1 MKMIIFLVLAGL
13 SLAAGDTDPGS
24 RWQCLFDGLETTP
37 TALQKLAEF
46 ICKYRGKFDGNVE
59 NYKNAF
65 AEVKDTLEKLTCY
78 LDEVLGT
85 DATIEDIGG
94 DAAKAAEH
102 AGSVVLRLTGGLG
115 LNEAATDL
123 LCELAGGV
131 LTSDCWAAAI
141 ATKLPAVITAI
152 DDTFCKTYKD
162 AELARKVIE
171 LLREVGCLADDITGS
186 GETVEN
192 LVTNLGKS
200 LEDLLKPI
208 IGTLKGLD
216 TNVPG
221 GLTCKVVD
229 ILSGQ
234 SGAGGVLAG
243 GLPSSLG

>member
-65 AEVKDTLEKLTCY
+65 AEVKDTLEKLTCH

-123 LCELAGGV
+123 LCQLAGGV
-131 LTSDCWAAAI
+131 LTSDCLAAAI

-152 DDTFCKTYKD
+152 DDTFCKPYQD
-162 AELARKVIE
+162 AAPVRKVIDF
-171 LLREVGCLADDITGS
+171 LIKIACLAGDITGS

-208 IGTLKGLD
+208 IGTLKDLD
-216 TNVPG
+216 RELLS
-221 GLTCKVVD
+221 GLTCSVVNS
-229 ILSGQ
+229 LSGE
-234 SGAGGVLAG
+234 SSIAAFLAG
-243 GLPSSLG
+243 VRPFG